1 MEKDLKLLAKAGLFA
16 SQAHLGQMR
25 GRTGQPYVHH
35 LLEVAAILSDY
46 TDDPEVLAAAI
57 LHDVV
62 EDTSVTAEELAG
74 IFGQRVADLVLEVSE
89 VSQPED
95 GNRAARKEKDRAHY
109 AKGSAAGQDIKLADL
124 ISNTVSI
131 AKSEPN
137 FAKVFFPEARALHAS
152 LTKGHI
158 GLRQKLGQILDSYE
172 DGKL

>member
-1 MEKDLKLLAKAGLFA
+1 MSDLNFLLNAALFA
-16 SQAHLGQMR
+16 SNAHMGQMR
-25 GRTGQPYVHH
+25 GKTGQPYVHH
-35 LLEVAAILSDY
+35 LIEVAQILSGV
-46 TDDPEVLAAAI
+46 TDDPEVLAAAL

-62 EDTSVTAEELAG
+62 EDTPVTAEELAV

-89 VSQPED
+89 VSQPSD

-109 AKGSAAGQDIKLADL
+109 ASGSPEGQSIKLADL

-137 FAKVFFPEARALHAS
+137 FAKVFFPEARALYDS
-152 LTKGHI
+152 LKKGDPE
-158 GLRQKLGQILDSYE
+158 LREKLGLIINAYE